1 MFNMVNKEPGKF
13 LERVLVTGASGFIGS
28 HVVENLVTAGFR
40 VTALAHYNSR
50 SSLGWLSHL
59 SEDII
64 QRVKIVF
71 GDITDTEQM
80 EKYIKDHEIIVNIAA
95 LIAIPY
101 SYIAPRSYLNTN
113 LMGTLN
119 ICEAVRKNNLRLIH
133 FSTSEVY
140 GTPHSVPITEDHP
153 INPQSPYAASKSAAD
168 QLCISYF
175 KSFDLKVNIIRPF
188 NTYGPRQSMRAII
201 PTILA
206 QFIFNSGKINL
217 GNLSPRRDFTF
228 VTDTADAVRSL
239 VLGDIGYGRVIQ
251 LGTGKAYSVEDIVK
265 VCEEISGI
273 EAQIQIQDFRLRPEK
288 SEIEIL
294 LSNPSVAN
302 DLLNW
307 KANIGFKDGLRKT
320 YDWLKSNEQLYGQS
334 ESYFT

>member
-1 MFNMVNKEPGKF
+1 
-13 LERVLVTGASGFIGS
+13 
-28 HVVENLVTAGFR
+28 
-40 VTALAHYNSR
+40 
-50 SSLGWLSHL
+50 
-59 SEDII
+59 
-64 QRVKIVF
+64 
-71 GDITDTEQM
+71 
-80 EKYIKDHEIIVNIAA
+80 
-95 LIAIPY
+95 
-101 SYIAPRSYLNTN
+101 
-113 LMGTLN
+113 
-119 ICEAVRKNNLRLIH
+119 
-133 FSTSEVY
+133 
-140 GTPHSVPITEDHP
+140 
-153 INPQSPYAASKSAAD
+153 
-168 QLCISYF
+168 
-175 KSFDLKVNIIRPF
+175 
-188 NTYGPRQSMRAII
+188 MRAII

-239 VLGDIGYGRVIQ
+239 VSGDIEYGRVIQ

-265 VCEEISGI
+265 ACEEISGT

-307 KANIGFKDGLRKT
+307 KANIGFKDNLRKT
-320 YDWLKSNEQLYGQS
+320 YDWLKSNEHLYGQS